1 MIMMILMFAFDDD
14 DDGDG
19 DDDDYRLVV
28 AMEFSGLSLNVSNL
42 GGDVYLNFFLTSL
55 AEIVGFLLCIPLLN
69 RVGRKPVYVLSLL
82 SGGIA
87 LVLTILPILYGSS
100 GEKLLNITIR
110 RANRSLNN

>member
-1 MIMMILMFAFDDD
+1 MIMMILMFAFDD
-14 DDGDG
+14 